1 VWPVLRRGSVAATV
15 ILLWLGMAAPAWS
28 HSFLATTRPAQGERL
43 DGPPREVA
51 LQLSEPVD
59 PGTARVEASD
69 GDGGLV
75 EVGQLEFDSGGAV
88 VRLPLVSPGD
98 GLYRVS
104 WHVVS
109 AIDGHESAG
118 EFAFAVGD
126 EVALGE
132 MASSDARRGT
142 RPSPVGTAATWL
154 LLAGWSVAF
163 GAAVLALRAPAA
175 GFPGRP
181 RNWIRAGTLTALTGL
196 AARLAVTPGQATTV
210 ALVSSVLLASAL
222 LLAGARRRWPALAAL
237 AAFAVAW
244 PARGHASVT
253 LMGWVLDTVHLMAAG
268 LWAGGLTL
276 VVVALAAAARRGQAS
291 QALPLVRVYARL
303 AVAAVATLLATGIA
317 LGWTLVPSLDSLVG
331 DGYGRLVAVKVA
343 LAVLAAAAA
352 FVAQRRLAASDAD
365 RLRRVVRPEH
375 VTLGLALLVAAALI
389 DTPPRPPTADTL
401 LGPPP
406 IEGPVARVAGMAGLI
421 TLDVQ
426 AGDGRLDVNARGPS
440 GGIDADL
447 TLAAVL
453 PDGTELDL
461 HPRPCGV
468 GCATLAYDLPRGETL
483 LIASAE
489 ADGWKGGTT
498 SLELRWPPAEEDPAL
513 FERMRRAVADV
524 DELVVIEQSGS
535 DPIPG
540 AAGAPMSGETLVQLM
555 PWAGGGVTDIRPV
568 PGEPGR
574 FTFYLPGS
582 YMWFDVTVDTHDRL
596 VYQRLV
602 NPGHDIRYRFRYPAS
617 GDGPSAPG
625 ASS

>member
-1 VWPVLRRGSVAATV
+1 
-15 ILLWLGMAAPAWS
+15 
-28 HSFLATTRPAQGERL
+28 
-43 DGPPREVA
+43 
-51 LQLSEPVD
+51 
-59 PGTARVEASD
+59 
-69 GDGGLV
+69 
-75 EVGQLEFDSGGAV
+75 
-88 VRLPLVSPGD
+88 
-98 GLYRVS
+98 
-104 WHVVS
+104 
-109 AIDGHESAG
+109 
-118 EFAFAVGD
+118 
-126 EVALGE
+126 
-132 MASSDARRGT
+132 
-142 RPSPVGTAATWL
+142 
-154 LLAGWSVAF
+154 
-163 GAAVLALRAPAA
+163 
-175 GFPGRP
+175 
-181 RNWIRAGTLTALTGL
+181 
-196 AARLAVTPGQATTV
+196 
-210 ALVSSVLLASAL
+210 
-222 LLAGARRRWPALAAL
+222 
-237 AAFAVAW
+237 
-244 PARGHASVT
+244 
-253 LMGWVLDTVHLMAAG
+253 
-268 LWAGGLTL
+268 
-276 VVVALAAAARRGQAS
+276 
-291 QALPLVRVYARL
+291 
-303 AVAAVATLLATGIA
+303 
-317 LGWTLVPSLDSLVG
+317 
-331 DGYGRLVAVKVA
+331 
-343 LAVLAAAAA
+343 
-352 FVAQRRLAASDAD
+352 
-365 RLRRVVRPEH
+365 
-375 VTLGLALLVAAALI
+375 
-389 DTPPRPPTADTL
+389 
-401 LGPPP
+401 
-406 IEGPVARVAGMAGLI
+406 
-421 TLDVQ
+421 VQ

-555 PWAGGGVTDIRPV
+555 PWAGGGVTDVRPV